1 MLTAI
6 FYLFFT
12 VSVLLL
18 FVIKLTLLKM
28 KKHRF
33 FKLSTRL
40 LAYIT
45 LTSVTRY
52 TCKGYI
58 KTNNKSKSVYLI

>member
-1 MLTAI
+1 
-6 FYLFFT
+6 
-12 VSVLLL
+12 
-18 FVIKLTLLKM
+18 M